1 MAENKFIKDI
11 RLIRTGDLL
20 LFSNMSHTSMGIRL
34 TTSSMWNHV
43 GVAVWFGT
51 QETMKLFPGYINDQ
65 KEEEIG
71 RIREEPMRLYCFES
85 NNNAVYDRV
94 SSTFTSGVRLVPIDT
109 LLDRYDYIA
118 WRPVCFH
125 RDVVFYQRLWAFIED
140 YCGQKYH
147 KDPIR
152 MVLSALN
159 VHLDKFEPEGN
170 DVFCSQLVARL
181 FQHFKLLPAEPPA
194 YTYLPRHFASDS
206 NYISEECFEAPEII
220 FYTKPFL
227 SVYIL
232 GFLVVLFVI
241 IWIGLLWINRKTK
254 FVAV

>member
-1 MAENKFIKDI
+1 MYENNFIKDI
-11 RLIRTGDLL
+11 HLIRTGDIL

-43 GVAVWFGT
+43 GVAVWFGSH
-51 QETMKLFPGYINDQ
+51 ETMKLYPGYLDTQ
-65 KEEEIG
+65 SGEQIG

-85 NNNAVYDRV
+85 NNNAVYDRI
-94 SSTFTSGVRLVPIDT
+94 SNTFTDGVRLVPIDT
-109 LLDRYDYIA
+109 LLNRYDYIA
-118 WRPVCFH
+118 WRPVRFI

-147 KDPIR
+147 KDRMR

-159 VHLDKFEPEGN
+159 LHLDDKEPKGN
-170 DVFCSQLVARL
+170 DVFCSQLVARM
-181 FQHFKLLPAEPPA
+181 FQYFKLLPENPPA

-206 NYISEECFEAPEII
+206 EYVPGYCFESAEII
-220 FYTKPFL
+220 FYTKPFI
-227 SVYIL
+227 SIYIL
-232 GFLVVLFVI
+232 GFLVVLFVL

-254 FVAV
+254 FTPA